1 MIDVKKILYDLCED
15 EKVYDVSATITG
27 VIKQMKRCKQKISE
41 IYEKQVNFNRQTTE
55 SSV

>member
-1 MIDVKKILYDLCED
+1 MSLKAQVD